1 MKIFYIITGLLLLV
15 YHCTAQIPDGYY
27 DSAEGLSGEEL
38 REELRDI
45 IDNHD
50 SQSYGSLWTHV
61 QSTDKK
67 ANSKVWDMYS
77 TRADGTSD
85 YEYTFV
91 EDQCGNYSGEGSC
104 YNREH
109 SVPASWYNDANPTY
123 TDLFHLYPTDG
134 WTNGIR
140 SNHPFGEVD
149 NPSVTTSNGSK
160 KGSNTYPGYSGIVFE
175 PIDEFKGDFARTY
188 FYVATRY
195 MNNIPSW
202 NGTAFS
208 GNDLSEWHANM
219 LLEWHWNDPVSQKE
233 TDRNNAIHDIQD
245 NRNPFIDH
253 PEWVDLIWGSTSG
266 VGTLEDTNLDLNV
279 EDGMLNVE
287 GEWHSLN
294 IYSLEGRLVDSFIY
308 ESQEPIRVPL
318 NQTIFIMVRNE
329 NFVFTKRFFLV
340 DDQ

>member
-1 MKIFYIITGLLLLV
+1 MKYVLVLVIFMSVGY
-15 YHCTAQIPDGYY
+15 CNAQIPDGYY
-27 DSAEGLSGEEL
+27 DDAEGLAGVEL
-38 REELRDI
+38 RNALEEI
-45 IDNHD
+45 IDNH
-50 SQSYGSLWTHV
+50 SQQSYGSLWTHM
-61 QSTDKK
+61 QTTDVK
-67 ANSKVWDMYS
+67 ANGKVWDMYS
-77 TRADGTSD
+77 TPSEGEPD

-160 KGSNTYPGYSGIVFE
+160 RGSNTYPGYTGLAFE
-175 PIDEFKGDFARTY
+175 PIGEFKGDFARTY

-195 MNNIPSW
+195 MDNIDNW
-202 NGTAFS
+202 NSAAFS

-233 TDRNNAIHDIQD
+233 IDRNNAVHDIQN
-245 NRNPFIDH
+245 NRNPYIDH
-253 PEWVDLIWGSTSG
+253 PEWVDLIWTSTSSINEG
-266 VGTLEDTNLDLNV
+266 RISNV
-279 EDGMLNVE
+279 ELDINNSELTINGSWTSAELYTLDGRIISNFLPNGSAFE
-287 GEWHSLN
+287 
-294 IYSLEGRLVDSFIY
+294 I
-308 ESQEPIRVPL
+308 PL
-318 NQTIFIMVRNE
+318 NQIFLIVVHSKNTVTTGRY
-329 NFVFTKRFFLV
+329 FIS
-340 DDQ
+340 D